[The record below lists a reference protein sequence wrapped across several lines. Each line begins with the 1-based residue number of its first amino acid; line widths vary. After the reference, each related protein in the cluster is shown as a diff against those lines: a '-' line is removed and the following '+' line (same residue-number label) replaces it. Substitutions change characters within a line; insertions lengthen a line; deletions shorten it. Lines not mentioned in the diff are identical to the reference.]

1 MIDEDGNV
9 APTESRRIGEVERK
23 ILVNI
28 QVDNLCKLLDGKSS
42 LVTVVNS
49 RGDASKRIVIEYK
62 DD

>member
-9 APTESRRIGEVERK
+9 VPTESKRIGEVERK
-23 ILVNI
+23 LLANI

-42 LVTVVNS
+42 LVTIVNS
-49 RGDASKRIVIEYK
+49 RGDVSKRIVIEYK